1 MSVCSSDKKSNEVHP
16 KFFEVIF
23 RFFVTG
29 KCRNPI
35 YNLQEASS
43 INMMGDAREGTYE
56 ECEMIN
62 EV

>member
-23 RFFVTG
+23 RFFIPNWQMQ
-29 KCRNPI
+29 KP
-35 YNLQEASS
+35 YLQEASS

>member
-1 MSVCSSDKKSNEVHP
+1 MQKP
-16 KFFEVIF
+16 
-23 RFFVTG
+23 
-29 KCRNPI
+29 
-35 YNLQEASS
+35 YLQEASS